1 MNSFLRQIILAAR
14 NSDSERTGWIQT
26 LFFIILAV
34 FYVVGSILKARAN
47 KLEKEKP
54 ERQKPGRKLPKTTPE
69 IPKFLQKILYPQ
81 EQPPAGRTPEERQPR
96 PQARP
101 PRRKLARPQ
110 PVGQGLPTKAEQVIE
125 PPTLEPL
132 EVAKVAPPKPQLQP
146 EFEELPEFTAEVAL
160 AIPATVKKLQDRRRA
175 AIPVE
180 TPQAEFLSEPLL
192 DYEDPEKLRRA
203 ILHYEILGKP
213 LSLRGPSEH
222 IIGL

>member
-1 MNSFLRQIILAAR
+1 MENLLAQQILAAR
-14 NSDSERTGWIQT
+14 NSDSEDTGWMQM
-26 LFFIILAV
+26 LVFIVLAV

-81 EQPPAGRTPEERQPR
+81 EQPVGRTPEERQPR
-96 PQARP
+96 PQVRP
-101 PRRKLARPQ
+101 PRRKIARPQ
-110 PVGQGLPTKAEQVIE
+110 PVGQRLPTKAEQAIE
-125 PPTLEPL
+125 FPALEPL
-132 EVAKVAPPKPQLQP
+132 EVSKVVPPKPKDKR
-146 EFEELPEFTAEVAL
+146 AG
-160 AIPATVKKLQDRRRA
+160 IPA
-175 AIPVE
+175 E